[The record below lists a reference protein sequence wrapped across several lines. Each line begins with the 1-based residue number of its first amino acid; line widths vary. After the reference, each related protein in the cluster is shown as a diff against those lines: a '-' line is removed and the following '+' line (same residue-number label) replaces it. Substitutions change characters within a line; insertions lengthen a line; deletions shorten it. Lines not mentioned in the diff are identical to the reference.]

1 MMICK
6 NGNSFNN
13 NYQLFGLF
21 NAAKIA
27 MVVVV
32 IRRHKRNFC
41 HLSYEGKVL
50 QYSLLFKIS
59 SLEQMKLLVKYFC
72 YY

>member
-27 MVVVV
+27 MVVV

-41 HLSYEGKVL
+41 HLIYEGQVL

-59 SLEQMKLLVKYFC
+59 SLKQMKLLV
-72 YY
+72 